1 MTSSRFSGAF
11 FVLCVLSVSGI
22 SFDTSAEPSPDWFVD
37 VVEKVMPSVVNL
49 SSTTSIERPIV
60 LPFPFDELFFGK
72 PRPTMKVTSLGSAV
86 LIDVTGILITSNHVV
101 DSMSEV
107 RIRFTDSPDERPI
120 PGQVIGRDP
129 DLDIALVRVDL
140 NKKIEAIRLGDS
152 DRVRVGEFVLALGNP
167 FGQGLTASHGIL
179 SAKGRSIPGGPAGM
193 FLQTD
198 VPINPG
204 NSGGPLLNAKGEVIG
219 INTAIRYNAQGI
231 SFAIP
236 VNRIKEVLPELLE
249 KGHVDRGDLGMVVE
263 SLRPEVARHLKIP
276 QETQAAIVTTVMDQR
291 PASKAGIRPYDLI
304 VSVRGKPISGAT
316 GLVSLFQEM
325 KIGEEIEFLIL
336 RNGKERKIMVTVGKK
351 TARSGSTIEKQEKEI
366 VLIHPESGVRV
377 ENLPDAS
384 GVLITGVIP
393 GSPAERA
400 GMMLGD
406 IVLEMDLLPLR
417 NVTQYRNSVSKGKKH
432 LFRLSRSRMGTD
444 SCTILEIDLS

>member
-22 SFDTSAEPSPDWFVD
+22 SFDTSAETSPDWFVD

-179 SAKGRSIPGGPAGM
+179 SAKGRSIPGGPPGI

-204 NSGGPLLNAKGEVIG
+204 NSGGPLLNAKGEVIE
-219 INTAIRYNAQGI
+219 QH
-231 SFAIP
+231 
-236 VNRIKEVLPELLE
+236 VVLPLHI
-249 KGHVDRGDLGMVVE
+249 G
-263 SLRPEVARHLKIP
+263 SF
-276 QETQAAIVTTVMDQR
+276 
-291 PASKAGIRPYDLI
+291 PA
-304 VSVRGKPISGAT
+304 
-316 GLVSLFQEM
+316 
-325 KIGEEIEFLIL
+325 
-336 RNGKERKIMVTVGKK
+336 
-351 TARSGSTIEKQEKEI
+351 
-366 VLIHPESGVRV
+366 
-377 ENLPDAS
+377 
-384 GVLITGVIP
+384 
-393 GSPAERA
+393 
-400 GMMLGD
+400 
-406 IVLEMDLLPLR
+406 
-417 NVTQYRNSVSKGKKH
+417 
-432 LFRLSRSRMGTD
+432 
-444 SCTILEIDLS
+444 